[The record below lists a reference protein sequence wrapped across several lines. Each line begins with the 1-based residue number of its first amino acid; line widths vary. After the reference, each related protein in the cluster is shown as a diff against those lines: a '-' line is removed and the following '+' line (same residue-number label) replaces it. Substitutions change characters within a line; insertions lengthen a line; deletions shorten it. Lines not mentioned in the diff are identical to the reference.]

1 MDAFSVSLL
10 ALGGL
15 TIYTYYDQYRFETEG
30 DRNKTIGPE
39 TYTPQGT
46 NDQQIAG
53 ATVKW
58 VNGGQQPIVSA
69 PAADDKANRMR
80 QRVTRGSQPIVNT
93 PVQPLNQPASPG
105 LDLLSPQYKNSI
117 VTYPIASRLLYQGYF
132 SGSGSTSGSTL
143 NSQKYDYFHDGG
155 RQGAI
160 LPGDWNAGDIAASD
174 DSPSASGFWDGI
186 PGSQM
191 PMKFVRGK
199 PVPRAAQE
207 NLAFQTRVT
216 PAEFHRT
223 MTAVKVR
230 HQV

>member
-1 MDAFSVSLL
+1 MDAFSASLL

-15 TIYTYYDQYRFETEG
+15 TIYTYYDQYRYETQG
-30 DRNKTIGPE
+30 DRNKTTGPE

-58 VNGGQQPIVSA
+58 VNDGQAPIVST
-69 PAADDKANRMR
+69 PAADDSANRMR
-80 QRVTRGSQPIVNT
+80 QRMTRGSQPVVNT
-93 PVQPLNQPASPG
+93 PVKPLNQPASPG
-105 LDLLSPQYKNSI
+105 LDLLSPAYKNSI
-117 VTYPIASRLLYQGYF
+117 VTYPIASRLLFQGYF
-132 SGSGSTSGSTL
+132 AGSGSMSGATQ
-143 NSQKYDYFHDGG
+143 NSQKYDYFHGGG
-155 RQGAI
+155 RNST
-160 LPGDWNAGDIAASD
+160 LPGDWNAGDVAASD
-174 DSPSASGFWDGI
+174 DAPSSSGFWDGI

-199 PVPRAAQE
+199 PVPIAAQE